1 MSSSSY
7 QTPSDYIPLPSPI
20 KSSLCQRT
28 FSPLL
33 PAPKRRRRRSSLP
46 DDEQPDPIIGF
57 VTSSG
62 KFKCFD
68 PNCQDISFGRQADF
82 RRHYD
87 HTHVSRKVEY
97 YCTFDGCTRSRKPTG
112 KSKGR
117 SFGTREDKM
126 KEHERTV
133 HMKSSKA
140 KRGGLSYSVENVE
153 QGQLSAGEDQRIE
166 VPTKRDQDTN
176 AYQTWEP
183 WAEQTSTG

>member
-1 MSSSSY
+1 MHRPMFSLPYHAS
-7 QTPSDYIPLPSPI
+7 SDYIPLPSPV
-20 KSSLCQRT
+20 KSSLCQKT

-33 PAPKRRRRRSSLP
+33 PAPKRRRRHSSLP

-87 HTHVSRKVEY
+87 HTHVSMKVEF
-97 YCTFDGCTRSRKPTG
+97 YCTFDGCTRSRKPAG

-133 HMKSSKA
+133 HMKSSRL
-140 KRGGLSYSVENVE
+140 KRGGLSCSVENLR
-153 QGQLSAGEDQRIE
+153 QGQLSEDQRIE
-166 VPTKRDQDTN
+166 VPIKRDQDN
-176 AYQTWEP
+176 NVYQTWDS
-183 WAEQTSTG
+183 WAE